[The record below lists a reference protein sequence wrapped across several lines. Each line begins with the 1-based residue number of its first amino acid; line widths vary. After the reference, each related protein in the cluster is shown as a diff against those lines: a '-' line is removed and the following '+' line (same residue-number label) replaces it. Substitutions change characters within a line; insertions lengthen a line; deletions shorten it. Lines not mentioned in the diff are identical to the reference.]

1 MGFIR
6 GLWHACRCAALV
18 ALGFIY
24 LIMPLTL
31 HSQAISNRRPEES
44 GVKDLQ
50 AIFRSPPAAYGPVP
64 FFWWAGET
72 LERGRLA
79 WQLDQLRDKGI
90 RQTIISYPHHPDG
103 SSDLGDPPLFSA
115 EWWELFRWFLTA
127 CRERGM
133 TVGFQDYTLVAPIL
147 KAIGQE
153 TPDMQG
159 GQMSCVA
166 NRAADNG
173 CVRLT
178 AEPNTRVIGAW
189 AYPIVD
195 GLPQTEGLLL
205 LTDRVCDGELSW
217 LAPSGGWWV
226 TLVFARIN
234 AFDPLHPDSGRLAID
249 KLYAP
254 FEREC
259 PGEVG
264 KTLNLFFQDE
274 LDFGCRMP
282 FWSTFLLDSFAQL
295 KGYDLAPLLPALW
308 HDFGNLTEK
317 IRLDYADVV
326 SRRLESCY
334 FEPVFRW
341 HESRGTLF
349 GHDNCGRGRIAEGR
363 AHYGDYFRAMRW
375 YSAPGCDDP
384 RLHGARAFKG
394 LKVNSSIAH
403 LYQRPRVWVEAF
415 HSSGWGTTPA
425 EVVAAIHEDFACG
438 ATVVNLH
445 GLYYS
450 TFGGWWEWAPP
461 DFHFRQP
468 YWQHAKSLNDYFT
481 RLSWLLSRGVH
492 RCDVA
497 IVYPITALDAEPANP
512 ACGGLV
518 AHVANDDLD
527 GAEADHPQPEAS
539 AFQLGKYL
547 FDRNCDFDF
556 LDFESLERT
565 SSADGGLHVAGGT
578 YRVLI
583 LPAMAVLRFSTL
595 EKARDFVLAGGVVIA
610 YGCLPR
616 ASDRA
621 GRCDP
626 LLTSLIVEVFGDSVD
641 DASLE
646 KNHPGGGRAFF
657 FPMGWAKV
665 LEAIRRSI
673 HCDVVSSVPL
683 QVLHRQLAD
692 EAAEVFYLFNPAL
705 HPVVAEVTFRAAG
718 RAELWNAWTGEIQPA
733 ATDSPLAFGAREAKL
748 LVLRRQDRPAM
759 HPALPP
765 CHEASVLATL
775 DGPWEFQV
783 VPTLD
788 NRFGDF
794 SQPPMLNMLGPQ
806 ARRFRYADAFDA
818 ADDWHAP
825 GFDDSAWLETTYSFG
840 PRLESIGPIPPGG
853 DLTAIED
860 WLVRGG
866 PEPADHPAWQPYPIS
881 LRWGIEH
888 DPFLTD
894 WLGGPHGLKGRVPE
908 EFLDFYCEVPGSA
921 WYVRAVIAAEKERVV
936 PMHIGARCAYQAWLN
951 GNDLFYQNNA
961 LPPGRY
967 EPWSIPHY
975 ECEPRE
981 HDVALHSG
989 ENRLVIKL
997 VQPAGQRTRAFFR
1010 FTAEQAPSP
1019 LMLRGFHNLSLPR
1032 PALPAPAGRRG
1043 IRFRFTGP
1051 PGMRTVRFLARGP
1064 ACLWIDGATQ
1074 SLDLVEITPDGSHRY
1089 NAYLTTRAVA
1099 PCVLALVVAAPADSR
1114 AGDALPEPVCFEC
1127 GCGTIPLGDWC
1138 QQGLATYSG
1147 AATYSRSFEVAD
1159 CNSQLD
1165 LALGQLSAT
1174 AEVRVNGHVAATLIA
1189 PPWKCEI
1196 TPFLKP
1202 GKNQLS
1208 ITIANTLA
1216 NHYSVGIPTPY
1227 AFDSQTRSGLFGP
1240 VALITTP

>member
-6 GLWHACRCAALV
+6 GLWHAYRSAALV
-18 ALGFIY
+18 AHCFIHP
-24 LIMPLTL
+24 IMPLTL
-31 HSQAISNRRPEES
+31 DSQAIANLRPEES
-44 GVKDLQ
+44 GVVDLQ
-50 AIFRSPPAAYGPVP
+50 AIYRSPPAAYGPVP
-64 FFWWAGET
+64 FYWWAGET
-72 LERGRLA
+72 LERGRIA
-79 WQLDQLRDKGI
+79 WQLDQLRDKGV

-103 SSDLGDPPLFSA
+103 SSDPGNPPLFSA
-115 EWWELFRWFLTA
+115 DWWELFRWFLTA

-147 KAIGQE
+147 KAIGRE
-153 TPDMQG
+153 TPGMQG

-166 NRAADNG
+166 SRAEGNG
-173 CVRLT
+173 CVQLT
-178 AEPNTRVIGAW
+178 AEPDTDIIGAW

-195 GLPQTEGLLL
+195 GVLQSEGLIP
-205 LTDRVCDGELSW
+205 LTDRVSDGELNW
-217 LAPSGGWWV
+217 VAPSGGWFV
-226 TLVFARIN
+226 ALVFARIN
-234 AFDPLHPDSGRLAID
+234 AFDPLHPESGRLAID
-249 KLYAP
+249 RLYAP

-259 PGEVG
+259 PGQVG

-282 FWSTFLLDSFAQL
+282 FWSNFLLDAFAEL

-326 SRRLESCY
+326 SRRLGTCY

-384 RLHGARAFKG
+384 KLHGPRAFKG

-425 EVVAAIHEDFACG
+425 EVVAAIQEDFAYG

-468 YWQHAKSLNDYFT
+468 YWKHAKSLNDYFT
-481 RLSWLLSRGVH
+481 RLSWVLSRGVR

-497 IVYPITALDAEPANP
+497 IVYPITSLDAEPADP
-512 ACGGLV
+512 ACGVLV
-518 AHVANDDLD
+518 AHTANDDLGGGEGD
-527 GAEADHPQPEAS
+527 DPQPEAC
-539 AFQLGKYL
+539 AFQLGKHL

-556 LDFESLERT
+556 LDFESLERAT
-565 SSADGGLHVAGGT
+565 CADGGLHVAGGA

-583 LPAMAVLRFSTL
+583 LPAMAAVRFSTM

-616 ASDRA
+616 ASERA
-621 GRCDP
+621 GRSDP
-626 LLTSLIVEVFGDSVD
+626 LLTSLIDDIFGGTADNV
-641 DASLE
+641 SLE
-646 KNHPGGGRAFF
+646 KSHPGGGHSFYYPTGRT
-657 FPMGWAKV
+657 KV
-665 LEAIRRSI
+665 LKAIRQWI
-673 HCDVVSSVPL
+673 ECDVVSSVPL

-692 EAAEVFYLFNPAL
+692 EETEVFYLFNPAP
-705 HPVVAEVTFRAAG
+705 HPVLAEVTFRDTG
-718 RAELWNAWTGEIQPA
+718 RAELWDAWSGEVQPA
-733 ATDSPLAFGAREAKL
+733 AIDRALAFGARAAKL
-748 LVLRRQDRPAM
+748 LVLRRQDGPAM
-759 HPALPP
+759 HPASPSR
-765 CHEASVLATL
+765 HGANVLATL

-783 VPTLD
+783 MPTLD

-794 SQPPMLNMLGPQ
+794 SHPPTPGMLGPQ
-806 ARRFRYADAFDA
+806 ARRFRYADAFDDA
-818 ADDWHAP
+818 NDWHAP
-825 GFDDSAWLETTYSFG
+825 GFDDSAWAETTYSFG

-866 PEPADHPAWQPYPIS
+866 PEPADHPEWQPYPVS
-881 LRWGIEH
+881 LRWGIER

-908 EFLDFYCEVPGSA
+908 ELLDFHCEVPGSV
-921 WYVRAVIAAEKERVV
+921 WYVRTVIGVETQRLL
-936 PMHIGARCAYQAWLN
+936 PMRMGARCAYQAWLN
-951 GNDLFYQNNA
+951 GSEMFYQRDE
-961 LPPGRY
+961 LPPGCY

-975 ECEPRE
+975 ECEPLQ
-981 HDVALHSG
+981 HDVALHPG

-997 VQPAGQRTRAFFR
+997 VQPAGQRVRAFFR
-1010 FTAEQAPSP
+1010 FTAEPAPSP
-1019 LMLRGFHNLSLPR
+1019 LMLRGYHDPSLPR
-1032 PALPAPAGRRG
+1032 PALPEPSGRSG

-1064 ACLWIDGATQ
+1064 ACLWINGATQ
-1074 SLDLVEITPDGSHRY
+1074 SLDLMEITPDGNYRY
-1089 NAYLTTRAVA
+1089 QAALIELAKA
-1099 PCVLALVVAAPADSR
+1099 PCVLALMVAAPADSQ
-1114 AGDALPEPVCFEC
+1114 AGDALPEPVHFEC
-1127 GCGTIPLGDWC
+1127 GSGTIPLGDWC
-1138 QQGLATYSG
+1138 QYGLATYSG
-1147 AATYSRSFEVAD
+1147 TATYSRAFEISHIKSRIV
-1159 CNSQLD
+1159 LD
-1165 LALGQLSAT
+1165 LGQLNAT
-1174 AEVRVNGHVAATLIA
+1174 AEVRVNGHIAATLIA

-1202 GKNQLS
+1202 GKNRLS
-1208 ITIANTLA
+1208 ITVANTLA

-1240 VALITTP
+1240 VALITTT

>member
-1 MGFIR
+1 M
-6 GLWHACRCAALV
+6 L
-18 ALGFIY
+18 
-24 LIMPLTL
+24 L
-31 HSQAISNRRPEES
+31 HLDSQAITTRRPEDS
-44 GVKDLQ
+44 GVKELR
-50 AIFRSPPAAYGPVP
+50 AAFRSPPAAFGPVP
-64 FFWWAGET
+64 FYWWAGEP
-72 LERGRLA
+72 LVRERIA
-79 WQLDQLRDKGI
+79 WQLDQLRDKGV
-90 RQTIISYPHHPDG
+90 RQTIISYPHRPDG

-115 EWWELFRWFLTA
+115 AWWELFRWFLSA
-127 CRERGM
+127 CRARGM
-133 TVGFQDYTLVAPIL
+133 TAGFQDYTLVAPIL
-147 KAIGQE
+147 KAIGLE

-166 NRAADNG
+166 KRAADNA

-178 AEPNTRVIGAW
+178 AEADAHVVGAW
-189 AYPIVD
+189 AYPIVG
-195 GLPQTEGLLL
+195 GLPQTEGLIP
-205 LTDRVCDGELSW
+205 LTDRVCDGQLSW

-226 TLVFARIN
+226 ALVFARIN
-234 AFDPLHPDSGRLAID
+234 AFDPLHADSGRLAID

-282 FWSTFLLDSFAQL
+282 FWSECLLDWFAQL

-384 RLHGARAFKG
+384 KLHGTRSFKG

-450 TFGGWWEWAPP
+450 TLGGWWEWAPP

-468 YWQHAKSLNDYFT
+468 YWEHAKSLNDYFT

-497 IVYPITALDAEPANP
+497 IVYPISALDAQPADP

-518 AHVANDDLD
+518 AHMANDDL
-527 GAEADHPQPEAS
+527 GGSEAEPPQPEAS

-556 LDFESLERT
+556 IDFESLARAT
-565 SSADGGLHVAGGT
+565 CADGGLQVAGGT

-583 LPAMAVLRFSTL
+583 LPAMAALRFSTL
-595 EKARDFVLAGGVVIA
+595 EKAREFVVAGGVVIA

-616 ASDRA
+616 ASERA
-621 GRCDP
+621 GRGDP
-626 LLTSLIVEVFGDSVD
+626 LLTLLTVEVFGDSVD
-641 DASLE
+641 DAALAKS
-646 KNHPGGGRAFF
+646 HPGGGRAFF

-673 HCDVVSSVPL
+673 DCDVVSTVPL
-683 QVLHRQLAD
+683 QVLHRRLAD
-692 EAAEVFYLFNPAL
+692 EETELFYLFNPAA
-705 HPVVAEVTFRAAG
+705 HPVQAELTLRDAG
-718 RAELWNAWTGEIQPA
+718 HAELWNAWSGEIQPVA
-733 ATDSPLAFGAREAKL
+733 IASPLAFGARDAKL
-748 LVLRRQDRPAM
+748 LVLRRQDKPAI
-759 HPALPP
+759 HPASPSSHP
-765 CHEASVLATL
+765 ASVLATL
-775 DGPWEFQV
+775 DGPWDFQV
-783 VPTLD
+783 MPTLD

-794 SQPPMLNMLGPQ
+794 SHPATPAMLGPQ
-806 ARRFRYADAFDA
+806 ARRFRYADAFD
-818 ADDWHAP
+818 DTVEWRAP
-825 GFDDSAWLETTYSFG
+825 GFDASAWLETTYSFG

-853 DLTAIED
+853 ELTAIED
-860 WLVRGG
+860 WLLRDGL
-866 PEPADHPAWQPYPIS
+866 EPPDHPAWQPYPIS
-881 LRWGIEH
+881 LRWGIER

-908 EFLDFYCEVPGSA
+908 EFLDFHCEVPGSV
-921 WYVRAVIAAEKERVV
+921 WYVRAVIAVETQRLA
-936 PMHIGARCAYQAWLN
+936 PMQMGSRCAYQAWLN
-951 GNDLFYQNNA
+951 GNEVFDQRAA

-975 ECEPRE
+975 ECEPRQ
-981 HDVALHSG
+981 HGVALHSG

-997 VQPAGQRTRAFFR
+997 VQSTGQRTRAFFR
-1010 FTAEQAPSP
+1010 FTAEQPPSP
-1019 LMLRGFHNLSLPR
+1019 LMLRGFHDASLPC
-1032 PALPAPAGRRG
+1032 PALPAAAGLRG
-1043 IRFRFTGP
+1043 VRFRFTGP
-1051 PGMRTVRFLARGP
+1051 PGMRAIRFLTRGP

-1074 SLDLVEITPDGSHRY
+1074 PLDLVEITVDGNYRY
-1089 NAYLTTRAVA
+1089 KADLAILTGA
-1099 PCVLALVVAAPADSR
+1099 PCVLALMVEAPVDSR
-1114 AGDALPEPVCFEC
+1114 AGDALPEPVHFEC

-1138 QQGLATYSG
+1138 QYGLATYSG
-1147 AATYSRSFEVAD
+1147 AATYSHAFEIS
-1159 CNSQLD
+1159 NLKSQIALD
-1165 LALGQLSAT
+1165 LGQLSAT
-1174 AEVRVNGHVAATLIA
+1174 AEVRVNGHVASTLIA
-1189 PPWKCEI
+1189 PPWTCEI

-1227 AFDSQTRSGLFGP
+1227 AFASQTRSGLFGP
-1240 VALITTP
+1240 VTLITTA